1 LRTTHPH
8 LVLILAPRHL
18 DRLEEVEKILRSEGL
33 SWRRRSSLPIQGR
46 DETFGVILLD
56 TMGEL
61 MKIYSLGTIVFIGGS
76 LVSIGGHNPLEPLFY
91 KKCVLFG
98 PYMFNFLEISRHLLI
113 EGGAVLVND
122 REGLSY
128 QLNRLLS
135 DSKERNEIGEKGYR
149 FIQKHRGAT
158 EKIFEKTKPFLF
170 EVRRG

>member
-1 LRTTHPH
+1 
-8 LVLILAPRHL
+8 
-18 DRLEEVEKILRSEGL
+18 
-33 SWRRRSSLPIQGR
+33 
-46 DETFGVILLD
+46 
-56 TMGEL
+56 
-61 MKIYSLGTIVFIGGS
+61 
-76 LVSIGGHNPLEPLFY
+76 
-91 KKCVLFG
+91 
-98 PYMFNFLEISRHLLI
+98 MFNFLEISRHLLI